1 MKRFGKRAKRR
12 IAKGLNARL
21 LRNVA
26 FRRRN
31 KTSKSLKPAPQ
42 NSDDQTN
49 VRRKQRLLGSLFRA
63 SMVLLILFISALSVT
78 FVALNLF
85 VTKEW
90 VTSLI
95 HEQVKEKLGAKI
107 EFSWEKYSFLTGFT
121 LKDIKV
127 FLPNS

>member
-12 IAKGLNARL
+12 IAKGLNARI

-42 NSDDQTN
+42 NSENQTN
-49 VRRKQRLLGSLFRA
+49 VRRKQRLLVSLFRA
-63 SMVLLILFISALSVT
+63 SIVVLILFIFALSVT

-95 HEQVKEKLGAKI
+95 HQQVKEKL
-107 EFSWEKYSFLTGFT
+107 
-121 LKDIKV
+121 
-127 FLPNS
+127 